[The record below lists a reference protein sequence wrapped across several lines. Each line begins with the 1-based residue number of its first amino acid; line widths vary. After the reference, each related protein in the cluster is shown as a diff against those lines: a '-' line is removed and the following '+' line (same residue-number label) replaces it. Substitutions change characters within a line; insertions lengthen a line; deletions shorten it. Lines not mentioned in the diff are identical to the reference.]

1 MNKSRIKRYIRK
13 GVIMPELPE
22 VYNISKQMNNEL
34 AGKKIIQ
41 IEVLQE
47 KCLNMTVDNFR
58 ALIADKPIEKVYSK
72 GKWIFIKFADSA
84 AYMLISLGMGGEIIY
99 HSKEERYNSKYQFK
113 FTFDDKSF
121 MHILFYWFGYVHATD
136 ETHLKEHKMTAEL
149 GICPLSSEFTY
160 EKFKSMLIG
169 KKGRIKSYLMNQH
182 NISGIGNV
190 YIQDILFKAGIHPNR
205 KIKDITETELA
216 GLYKAITGHLQYAA
230 ELGGLVYEHD
240 FYGQKGRYTYD
251 LIGHRPGS
259 PCPICGTIIKE
270 IKCGSTRSFIC
281 EKCQQ

>member
-1 MNKSRIKRYIRK
+1 
-13 GVIMPELPE
+13 
-22 VYNISKQMNNEL
+22 
-34 AGKKIIQ
+34 
-41 IEVLQE
+41 
-47 KCLNMTVDNFR
+47 
-58 ALIADKPIEKVYSK
+58 
-72 GKWIFIKFADSA
+72 
-84 AYMLISLGMGGEIIY
+84 
-99 HSKEERYNSKYQFK
+99 
-113 FTFDDKSF
+113 
-121 MHILFYWFGYVHATD
+121 
-136 ETHLKEHKMTAEL
+136 
-149 GICPLSSEFTY
+149 
-160 EKFKSMLIG
+160 MLIG

-216 GLYKAITGHLQYAA
+216 GLYKAITGHLQYAV